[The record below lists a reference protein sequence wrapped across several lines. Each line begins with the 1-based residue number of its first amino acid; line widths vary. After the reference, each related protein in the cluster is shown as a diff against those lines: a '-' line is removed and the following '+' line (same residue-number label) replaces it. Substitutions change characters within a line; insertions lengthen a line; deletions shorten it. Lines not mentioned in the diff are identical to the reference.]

1 VAINMSTYI
10 EQYLK
15 EETEKTSEETTSKD
29 SLLLNEFND
38 IFSTE
43 TDASKQTRD
52 IFKIPEE
59 EETTQK
65 KPTLGNIFTEV
76 DVTSPG
82 TPYVKTIE
90 DIKNKP
96 YTTPEGLMLKS
107 YNKLERKNITKES
120 LLKDASFMA
129 DARTL
134 LKARHN
140 YDDDELD
147 TPDKIWEA
155 WTERQRYYDTGNEF
169 TLARDFDYLYDSED
183 NDVKLSRAHR
193 YGRLLDVWEKYKG
206 EDMSFRKAQ
215 DYAGAGFTSPSTAF
229 AFMLGGKTPL
239 GIGAK
244 GGALKTGLK
253 LYLKNFLKGAAVVA
267 PVEFGVGYLQS
278 AGKEKLRSETM
289 KEEYRPSVVGFET
302 AVQGVGGSA
311 FGGFSSLLETRTAA
325 KQLDLKQQF
334 TTAKAEIK
342 EAAKLKT
349 QDFLKTVGQED
360 IARISKKLEKLN
372 PELTAKGRELRKEAT
387 ADPKNFIAG
396 LPVEL
401 HNNMVAAALR
411 MEKLIDVAP
420 NERITS
426 ALHRAITQGVKQP
439 DGTFKLL
446 ETAEMKKILK
456 DHNLTTDQFGM
467 IFLSDVSDAARI
479 LQSKGQLSKLLK
491 SPERKDFN
499 TLLEKV
505 DDLNMANLT
514 GGVTREV
521 AANVAK
527 ENNKGISFV
536 RNFFKNADRAKLGM
550 MTSQP
555 QTTIRNNI
563 NGLFRVGVDT
573 GVYALNQLFQG
584 KNPFTK
590 DTLAMA
596 KYMVRP
602 AEARIFR
609 DMFKE
614 DFPEE
619 MSNLFRE
626 AADLTNRTNDDGVFT
641 NLTTGKLA
649 WLGTKMNYFN
659 TLSDN
664 YFKQAALTTF
674 MRRGINNLDP
684 EDAIKMDTLDLETL
698 LAQKLQKD
706 FPNMEAT
713 REFISTLSPAG
724 FEQALKNNKIGKIVK
739 IDGKPVRVHDYM
751 SLAQTGKLSEIPDD
765 VLKNAIQDTYEFV
778 YQATFKSDGYLNKFN
793 RLIQSGHKNLPFVIS
808 TFLPFPRYTSN
819 HLKTIYNHIP
829 LLNMLK
835 IENIGSKK
843 LDKEGYSLIGK
854 MIKTD
859 KATFSKDLARGTM
872 GTGLFLAALEWRYRQ
887 GNTNHWW
894 EIKSETGKPID
905 GRPIYGALAPWV
917 LAADVMYRY
926 QTDTLP
932 SDTGLGYEQY
942 AKDAAQA
949 LIGVT
954 VRRGM
959 GLMFL
964 EDLVSMFSENQD
976 GGNKSIKNGIE
987 QFVGNVGQAFM
998 IPTQVVK
1005 NFYGI
1010 SDKDQRKVPE
1020 TRTGETNILD
1030 TILAS
1035 ALRGAPDFKSVDVKG
1050 AVQEYEFFGDGKIKA
1065 DRLFTNIPTISKQSV
1080 DPFQGPRRNVSPI
1093 YKLSGFTLGEAKTIF
1108 DEEMTILN
1116 IPTREFYKRDY
1127 KNPEIEVSARDLL
1140 GTDGSEFN
1148 LAKRMA
1154 TYIRSKPYRNLIEKG
1169 TEVAKERGEPL
1180 ENELFPLISSVYS
1193 RKVPVQ
1199 VSPAQRTTALM
1210 KMGRLY
1216 VQEAR
1221 AYAASK
1227 LEKVEVK
1234 AGFPYT
1240 SKVVQ
1245 DWRKLSG
1252 QKTIAANEHY
1262 RQNNDFVYDK
1272 NRNLVEPKNIYMDRD
1287 LFIVKGSLTEES
1299 WRNRKNVL
1307 TTYVEFGKGLSKKD
1321 RLK

>member
-1 VAINMSTYI
+1 
-10 EQYLK
+10 
-15 EETEKTSEETTSKD
+15 
-29 SLLLNEFND
+29 
-38 IFSTE
+38 
-43 TDASKQTRD
+43 
-52 IFKIPEE
+52 
-59 EETTQK
+59 
-65 KPTLGNIFTEV
+65 
-76 DVTSPG
+76 
-82 TPYVKTIE
+82 
-90 DIKNKP
+90 
-96 YTTPEGLMLKS
+96 
-107 YNKLERKNITKES
+107 
-120 LLKDASFMA
+120 
-129 DARTL
+129 
-134 LKARHN
+134 
-140 YDDDELD
+140 
-147 TPDKIWEA
+147 
-155 WTERQRYYDTGNEF
+155 
-169 TLARDFDYLYDSED
+169 
-183 NDVKLSRAHR
+183 
-193 YGRLLDVWEKYKG
+193 
-206 EDMSFRKAQ
+206 
-215 DYAGAGFTSPSTAF
+215 
-229 AFMLGGKTPL
+229 
-239 GIGAK
+239 
-244 GGALKTGLK
+244 
-253 LYLKNFLKGAAVVA
+253 
-267 PVEFGVGYLQS
+267 
-278 AGKEKLRSETM
+278 
-289 KEEYRPSVVGFET
+289 
-302 AVQGVGGSA
+302 
-311 FGGFSSLLETRTAA
+311 
-325 KQLDLKQQF
+325 
-334 TTAKAEIK
+334 
-342 EAAKLKT
+342 
-349 QDFLKTVGQED
+349 
-360 IARISKKLEKLN
+360 
-372 PELTAKGRELRKEAT
+372 
-387 ADPKNFIAG
+387 
-396 LPVEL
+396 
-401 HNNMVAAALR
+401 MV
-411 MEKLIDVAP
+411 
-420 NERITS
+420 
-426 ALHRAITQGVKQP
+426 
-439 DGTFKLL
+439 
-446 ETAEMKKILK
+446 
-456 DHNLTTDQFGM
+456 
-467 IFLSDVSDAARI
+467 FLSDVSDAART
-479 LQSKGQLSKLLK
+479 LQSMGQFKKLLK
-491 SPERKDFN
+491 KSQERKDFN
-499 TLLEKV
+499 TLLEQV
-505 DDLNMANLT
+505 DELNMANLT

-573 GVYALNQLFQG
+573 GVYALNQLYQG

-641 NLTTGKLA
+641 NLTTSKMA

-674 MRRGINNLDP
+674 IRRGISNLDP
-684 EDAIKMDTLDLETL
+684 KNAIKMDTLDLETL
-698 LAQKLQKD
+698 LAQKLKKD

-724 FEQALKNNKIGKIVK
+724 FEKALKDNKIGKIVK
-739 IDGKPVRVHDYM
+739 VDGNPVRVHDYM

-829 LLNMLK
+829 ILNMLK
-835 IENIGSKK
+835 IENFGSRK
-843 LDKEGYSLIGK
+843 LEKEGYGLLGK
-854 MIKTD
+854 AFKTD
-859 KATFSKDLARGTM
+859 KATFSKDLAKGTM

-1065 DRLFTNIPTISKQSV
+1065 DRLFTNIPTVSKQSV

-1140 GTDGSEFN
+1140 GTNGSEFN

-1180 ENELFPLISSVYS
+1180 EKESLLLGQ
-1193 RKVPVQ
+1193 KAPVQ

-1272 NRNLVEPKNIYMDRD
+1272 NKNLVEPKNIYMDRD
-1287 LFIVKGSLTEES
+1287 LFIVKGPLTEES

-1307 TTYVEFGKGLSKKD
+1307 TTYTEFGKGLSKED